1 MTKKKQTPPPAPA
14 DDAGQTA
21 MNKRWYW
28 IRTALVTILTFVV
41 VMWFAYPAR
50 GNVAILWAAG
60 LAAAILGYFVFSY
73 YMLNR

>member
-1 MTKKKQTPPPAPA
+1 MSKKNQPPADQQNDTREPV
-14 DDAGQTA
+14 A

-28 IRTALVTILTFVV
+28 IRASLVAVLVFIF
-41 VMWFAYPAR
+41 VMWVSYPTR

-60 LAAAILGYFVFSY
+60 LAAAILGYFAFSY

>member
-1 MTKKKQTPPPAPA
+1 
-14 DDAGQTA
+14 

-28 IRTALVTILTFVV
+28 IRTAIVTILTFVV

-50 GNVAILWAAG
+50 GNLAILWAAG

>member
-1 MTKKKQTPPPAPA
+1 MTKNNETPPPAA

-28 IRTALVTILTFVV
+28 IRAALVTILTFAL
-41 VMWFAYPAR
+41 VMVLAYPTR